1 MTIIGI
7 DPGKEGAIAFID
19 DGYLQVYDMPMLGND
34 KGAEIDHVSLKN
46 ILDPDDSV
54 CIAYI
59 EQQIPMP
66 KQNIIST
73 ASCFK
78 NYGIL
83 LGVIRTMG
91 ISSEIV
97 SPNKWKKAMGVLMPK
112 GSKGTQYARKKA
124 SKAIALRKASRLFPL
139 HDFGKKDGQAEA
151 ALIAEYGRR
160 LIGGNAR
167 TEEK

>member
-1 MTIIGI
+1 MIIIGI
-7 DPGKEGAIAFID
+7 DPGVEGAIAFID
-19 DGYLQVYDMPMLGND
+19 DGYLQIYDMPMLGEG
-34 KGAEIDHVSLKN
+34 KGAEIDHVGLKN

-66 KQNIIST
+66 KQNSIST

-91 ISSEIV
+91 ISSSYV
-97 SPNKWKKAMGVLMPK
+97 TPNTWKKAMGVLMPR
-112 GSKGTQYARKKA
+112 GFKGTQHARKKA
-124 SKAIALRKASRLFPL
+124 SKAIALRKASQLFPL

-160 LIGGNAR
+160 LNGAQK
-167 TEEK
+167 TKEE

>member
-7 DPGKEGAIAFID
+7 DPGKKGAIAFIS
-19 DGYLQVYDMPMLGND
+19 DGYLQIYDMPMLGDD
-34 KGAEIDHVSLKN
+34 KGAEIDHLSLKN

-66 KQNIIST
+66 KQNSVST

-91 ISSEIV
+91 ISSECV
-97 SPNKWKKAMGVLMPK
+97 APAVWKKAMGVSMPK
-112 GSKGTQYARKKA
+112 GFKGTAYARKKA
-124 SKAIALRKASRLFPL
+124 SKAIALRKASQLFPKY
-139 HDFGKKDGQAEA
+139 DFKNKDGQAEA

-160 LIGGNAR
+160 LGAQPDR
-167 TEEK
+167 EE